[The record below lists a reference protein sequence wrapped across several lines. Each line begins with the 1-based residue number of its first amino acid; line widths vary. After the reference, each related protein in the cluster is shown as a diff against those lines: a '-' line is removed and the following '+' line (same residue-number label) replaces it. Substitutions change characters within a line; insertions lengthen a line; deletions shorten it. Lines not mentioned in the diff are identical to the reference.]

1 MATATG
7 QAAAI
12 VALRT
17 AVSGAAIVSG
27 AVVST
32 ATTAAT
38 TNAADEPLAQATQ
51 LVADFADLQSWLGF
65 RKKASKV
72 ELKKT
77 DTKNYSSC
85 TTFLLKQLIV

>member
-38 TNAADEPLAQATQ
+38 TNAADEPLAQAAQFVTN
-51 LVADFADLQSWLGF
+51 FANLQSWLEF
-65 RKKASKV
+65 RKKENKFKQRKMLSSKSQ
-72 ELKKT
+72 T
-77 DTKNYSSC
+77 
-85 TTFLLKQLIV
+85 

>member
-7 QAAAI
+7 QAAAV
-12 VALRT
+12 VAFRT

-38 TNAADEPLAQATQ
+38 TNAADEPLAQAAQ
-51 LVADFADLQSWLGF
+51 FVADFADLQSWLGF
-65 RKKASKV
+65 RKQKQTRLSSKRQTQ
-72 ELKKT
+72 KT
-77 DTKNYSSC
+77 TVHALHFC
-85 TTFLLKQLIV
+85 

>member
-7 QAAAI
+7 QAAAV
-12 VALRT
+12 VAFRT

-32 ATTAAT
+32 APTTAAT
-38 TNAADEPLAQATQ
+38 TNAADEPLAQAAQ

-65 RKKASKV
+65 RKQKQTRLSSKRQTQ
-72 ELKKT
+72 KT
-77 DTKNYSSC
+77 TVHALHFC
-85 TTFLLKQLIV
+85 